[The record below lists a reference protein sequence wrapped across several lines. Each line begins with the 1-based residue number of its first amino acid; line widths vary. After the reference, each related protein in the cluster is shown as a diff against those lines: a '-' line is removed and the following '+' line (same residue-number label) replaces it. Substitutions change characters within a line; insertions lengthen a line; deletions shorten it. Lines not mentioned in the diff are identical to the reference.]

1 MSQEL
6 WQRFIV
12 LHIKL
17 LAQMEIVN
25 ESVTYGKPLQ
35 ALLKDSELTFNINL
49 PFCKQPFTGHLAS
62 SVE

>member
-6 WQRFIV
+6 WQRFIA

-49 PFCKQPFTGHLAS
+49 PFCK
-62 SVE
+62 